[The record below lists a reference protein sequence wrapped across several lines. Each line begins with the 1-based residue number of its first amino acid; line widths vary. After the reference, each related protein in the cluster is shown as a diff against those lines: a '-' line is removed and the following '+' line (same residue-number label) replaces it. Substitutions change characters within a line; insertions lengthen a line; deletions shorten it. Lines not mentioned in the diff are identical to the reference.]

1 MWCLENSSLEWDKAE
16 QLQKALKFSL
26 SDITVRQEGSQSS
39 TAHLPAPQ
47 LGNKLMDCGLKGQT
61 DWEEWM
67 CVSQTCALYRVW
79 SGRVHSSAA
88 GGVAHCHQTGEN
100 GISLKFRP
108 CQLKR
113 QRKTQQERLLNMVT
127 LKYTNIQTWSKKKE
141 IPPMVLST
149 TSLTKSSIPGHL
161 SVLLLLTKI
170 S

>member
-39 TAHLPAPQ
+39 TAHLPALQ

-67 CVSQTCALYRVW
+67 CVSQTWALCRVW

-113 QRKTQQERLLNMVT
+113 RRKHSR
-127 LKYTNIQTWSKKKE
+127 KDCWTWSHWNTQTFRLDLRKRKFL
-141 IPPMVLST
+141 PWFSAQH
-149 TSLTKSSIPGHL
+149 SLQKVAYCGTYQFCYC
-161 SVLLLLTKI
+161 
-170 S
+170 